1 MSLDFQQVLEQVRQM
16 GQNARQHAQRLQE
29 LRQHAN
35 DLLQHNARELARLRL
50 KVENARK
57 HDPSLRCALPLDD
70 PSAEPLDGHYPLP
83 PLPAQA
89 TLIAADGSQI
99 NPDRHAA
106 VNYCLVNVGAIRMR
120 QGSSEPPRPF
130 TQCRLLYDE
139 QLYTATGTLTDESVA
154 LMRDLSERRYL
165 VELAEDAAP
174 PVVTFTDGPMELWG
188 AKGEG
193 GEGGFR
199 KHLQEYLEALTRLRD
214 LGVTTAGY
222 VDKPGADL
230 VVRLLEIAA
239 TNEEDLG
246 NIRKQRP
253 LRGVTDT
260 DLYRERLAAGE
271 RSAVFAIQSRS
282 LEDYRGDLALRF
294 FYLNVGLSDDPWLAR
309 VEIPAWVAADAAK
322 LNNLQSVLIN
332 QCRIMGGRPYPYLL
346 HRAHETAV
354 VTLSEK
360 EQLTLMIKNELQRNN
375 VRPGRESHKQALKM
389 TAKRRRPR

>member
-1 MSLDFQQVLEQVRQM
+1 MSLDFQQVQEQVRLM
-16 GQNARQHAQRLQE
+16 GENAQQHAQRLQE

-35 DLLQHNARELARLRL
+35 DLLQHNARELARLRH
-50 KVENARK
+50 KVENARQ

-70 PSAEPLDGHYPLP
+70 PSAEPLDGHFPLP

-120 QGSSEPPRPF
+120 HGSSEPPRPS

-139 QLYTATGTLTDESVA
+139 QLYTAAGTLTDESVA
-154 LMRDLSERRYL
+154 LMRDLNERRYL
-165 VELAEDAAP
+165 VELVEDATP

-188 AKGEG
+188 AKDEG

-199 KHLQEYLEALTRLRD
+199 KHLQDYLEALSRLRD

-239 TNEEDLG
+239 TAEEDLG

-260 DLYRERLAAGE
+260 DLYRERLEAGE

-294 FYLNVGLSDDPWLAR
+294 FYLNVGPSDDPWLAR
-309 VEIPAWVAADAAK
+309 VEVPAWVVADPHK
-322 LNNLQSVLIN
+322 LNNLHAVLIN

-354 VTLSEK
+354 VTLDEK
-360 EQLTLMIKNELQRNN
+360 EQLTLMIKNELQRNK
-375 VRPGRESHKQALKM
+375 VRVGRESYKQALKQ
-389 TAKRRRPR
+389 TTKRRRPR

>member
-1 MSLDFQQVLEQVRQM
+1 MSLDFQQVQEQVRLM
-16 GQNARQHAQRLQE
+16 GENAPQRAQRMSE

-35 DLLQHNARELARLRL
+35 DLLEHNARELARLRL
-50 KVENARK
+50 KVENARQ

-83 PLPAQA
+83 PLPGQA

-120 QGSSEPPRPF
+120 HGSSEPPRPF

-154 LMRDLSERRYL
+154 LMRDLNERRYL
-165 VELAEDAAP
+165 VELAEGAAP

-188 AKGEG
+188 AKDEG

-199 KHLQEYLEALTRLRD
+199 KHLQEYLEALSRLRD
-214 LGVTTAGY
+214 LGVATAGY

-239 TNEEDLG
+239 TVEEELD

-260 DLYRERLAAGE
+260 DLYRQRLDSGE

-294 FYLNVGLSDDPWLAR
+294 FYLNVGLPGNPWLAR
-309 VEIPAWVAADAAK
+309 VEVPAWVAANAHK
-322 LNNLQSVLIN
+322 LNNLHAVLIN

-354 VTLSEK
+354 VTLNEK

-375 VRPGRESHKQALKM
+375 VRVGRESHKQELK
-389 TAKRRRPR
+389 TNTRRRRPR

>member
-1 MSLDFQQVLEQVRQM
+1 M

-354 VTLSEK
+354 VTLGEK

>member
-1 MSLDFQQVLEQVRQM
+1 MSLDFKQVQAQVQQM
-16 GQNARQHAQRLQE
+16 GQNARQHAQRLQA

-35 DLLQHNARELARLRL
+35 DLLQHNARELDRLRS
-50 KVENARK
+50 KVEEARK
-57 HDPSLRCALPLDD
+57 QDPALRCALPLDD
-70 PSAEPLDGHYPLP
+70 PSAEPLDGHFPLP

-106 VNYCLVNVGAIRMR
+106 VNYCLINVGAIRMR
-120 QGSSEPPRPF
+120 HGSSEAPRPF
-130 TQCRLLYDE
+130 THCRLLYDE
-139 QLYTATGTLTDESVA
+139 QLYTATGTLTDEMVA
-154 LMRDLSERRYL
+154 LMRDLNERRYL

-188 AKGEG
+188 AKDEG

-199 KHLQEYLEALTRLRD
+199 KHLQEYLSALSRLRD
-214 LGVTTAGY
+214 LGVTTGGY

-230 VVRLLEIAA
+230 VVRLLEIAETA
-239 TNEEDLG
+239 DENLHD
-246 NIRKQRP
+246 IRKHRS
-253 LRGVTDT
+253 LRGVTDI
-260 DLYRERLAAGE
+260 DLYRERLKAGE

-294 FYLNVGLSDDPWLAR
+294 FYLNVGPSNDPWLAR
-309 VEIPAWVAADAAK
+309 VEVPAWVAADAQK
-322 LNNLQSVLIN
+322 SNNLHAVLIN

-354 VTLSEK
+354 VTLDEK
-360 EQLTLMIKNELQRNN
+360 DQLTLMIKNELQRND
-375 VRPGRESHKQALKM
+375 VRVGRESHKQALKM
-389 TAKRRRPR
+389 TGKRRRPR